1 MRRVRPSIIGGVRE
15 GGLGERYSR
24 TKKEVAGRDKKG
36 KDEEEM
42 EAEVR
47 GSERRGGEDGSW
59 R

>member
-1 MRRVRPSIIGGVRE
+1 MRPSIIGGVRE